1 MDMQQ
6 SSPTRQYISQTD
18 HSGTFGFDGTHDN
31 RNDFHS
37 ELFENLKRN
46 YEQR

>member
-6 SSPTRQYISQTD
+6 SLTGQYISQTD
-18 HSGTFGFDGTHDN
+18 HSGTFGLEGTQEN
-31 RNDFHS
+31 RNDFHG